1 MYKLIFEIIEE
12 TQKAKSKADKIKVL
26 KDNESWGLKD
36 VLRGSYDS
44 TVVWNLPEG
53 KPPFTPNLPQS
64 TPSDL
69 QRKNTQFKY
78 FVKGGAGDQMMK
90 PKRERLFIELL
101 ESIHPKDADLVISMI
116 AKKSIKG
123 INRKLID
130 EAFKEFDDISGSKN
144 W

>member
-78 FVKGGAGDQMMK
+78 FVKGGAGDQMIK

-130 EAFKEFDDISGSKN
+130 EAFPGLLKDSQ
-144 W
+144 